1 MFTGI
6 ISHEEDAMKQLV
18 QKAVVATVTVA
29 VVGAALMWSGQS
41 LPSSHASSGV
51 QSQATTVALPVAPG
65 ANGFTEV
72 AKAVTP
78 AVVNITTVL
87 GEKVSDGRKI
97 PDELRDRMEEFF
109 GGPQGPGG
117 PRGFQIGRA
126 HV

>member
-18 QKAVVATVTVA
+18 QKAVVATVAVA
-29 VVGAALMWSGQS
+29 VVGAVLMWSGQS
-41 LPSSHASSGV
+41 LPASHASSGV
-51 QSQATTVALPVAPG
+51 QSQAMTVALPIAPG

-78 AVVNITTVL
+78 AVVNIT
-87 GEKVSDGRKI
+87 K
-97 PDELRDRMEEFF
+97 
-109 GGPQGPGG
+109 
-117 PRGFQIGRA
+117 IGRA